1 VDQSVTAGQPVTFTV
16 AAAGTGALR
25 YQWTKN
31 GINIVGAT
39 DASYSMPAAITADT
53 GASFAAVV
61 TSAKAST
68 TSARATLT
76 VLPASAAPIVL
87 ANPNR
92 WRALVG
98 DRAHFSVEAWSS
110 TPMTYQWQKGAITAN
125 MADIPDATGPS
136 YTTPPVALADSPTL
150 YRCIISNVSGSVTT
164 ASEMLLV
171 TAESRAPTQ
180 INSAVTVAA
189 QVGVPFTYTILST
202 GGTDPIR
209 YSASPLPPGLAVDGS
224 SGVIS
229 GTPTNTGA
237 TQVEI
242 GASNEGGTLQRTL
255 VLTVSDTPFP

>member
-1 VDQSVTAGQPVTFTV
+1 
-16 AAAGTGALR
+16 
-25 YQWTKN
+25 
-31 GINIVGAT
+31 
-39 DASYSMPAAITADT
+39 
-53 GASFAAVV
+53 VV